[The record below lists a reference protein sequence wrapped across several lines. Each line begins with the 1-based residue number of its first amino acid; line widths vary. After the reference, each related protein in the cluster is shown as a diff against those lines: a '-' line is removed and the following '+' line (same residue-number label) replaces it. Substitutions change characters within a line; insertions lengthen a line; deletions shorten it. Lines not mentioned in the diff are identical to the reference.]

1 MTYRVVHWGTGA
13 TGRHALAAVL
23 DRDDLELVGHYV
35 FNPEKEGRDS
45 GELIGRETAGVKA
58 TQDLDALIA
67 LKPDVVTYFGNGVRD
82 NARTTDDIARFLSAG
97 INVVTSSLASAIH
110 PHSTADA
117 NLVKLREACQQGGAS
132 LFASGVDPGFAT
144 GMLSVAA
151 LSAAHK
157 IDRVRLQEFANY
169 GNYPDEQTGRGIWG
183 FGLPL
188 DAETLVSTGVMLRSS
203 WSGTIEANA
212 RALGW
217 EIEEFR
223 TTCVTAPARQ
233 DYDTAI
239 GRIDAGTTSAVWFQ
253 LIGVIGGKEKLILEH
268 INWIDAGDIP
278 EGWPPPPF
286 YRGELAET
294 SYRICVEGQPA
305 YDIELAMADGDKD
318 GLGITALHC
327 VNAIPMTVKA
337 APGVIDQC
345 QIKPFG
351 PGGAPE

>member
-1 MTYRVVHWGTGA
+1 MAYRVVHWGTGA

-45 GELIGRETAGVKA
+45 GELIGSAPAGIRA
-58 TQDLDALIA
+58 TRDLDALIA

-82 NARTTDDIARFLSAG
+82 NAKTTDEIARFLSHG
-97 INVVTSSLASAIH
+97 INVVTSSLSSAIH
-110 PHSTADA
+110 PHTKDDA
-117 NLVKLREACQQGGAS
+117 NLEKLRRACRDGGAS

-144 GMLSVAA
+144 GMLSVASF
-151 LSAAHK
+151 SAAHR

-169 GNYPDEQTGRGIWG
+169 GTYPDEQTGRGIWG

-188 DAETLVSTGVMLRSS
+188 DAETLVSSGVMLRST

-223 TTCVTAPARQ
+223 TTCVTAPARRA
-233 DYDTAI
+233 YDTAI

-253 LIGVIGGKEKLILEH
+253 LIGVIGGEEKMILEH

-294 SYRICVEGQPA
+294 SYRICVEGQPS
-305 YDIELAMADGDKD
+305 YDIELQMADGDTD
-318 GLGITALHC
+318 GLGVTAMHC
-327 VNAIPMTVKA
+327 VNAIPLVVKA
-337 APGVIDQC
+337 EPGIVDQC
-345 QIKPFG
+345 RIKPFG
-351 PGGAPE
+351 PAGAPD